1 MNMDTKNPTRPQV
14 MMAWSSGKDAAW
26 ALHQLK
32 LSDRCDIK
40 VLMTTLNAT
49 FDRVAM
55 HGVRHECLVLQ
66 AQSVGIPLLPV
77 MLPWP
82 CSNEAYESA
91 MASALQEAQQ
101 HYGITHVAF
110 GDLFLEDVRRYRE
123 DRLAGTGI
131 EPLFPLWGRNT
142 RDLAEEMIEAGLK
155 ARITCLDPKK
165 LSIRMAG
172 QVFDRALLAELPRT
186 VDPCGENG
194 EFHTFVHDGPM
205 FTRPVAIQMGQT
217 VERDGFVFADLMR
230 SDTVTDPILLG

>member
-14 MMAWSSGKDAAW
+14 MMAWSSGKDSAW

-32 LSDRCDIK
+32 LSDRYDIK

-91 MASALQEAQQ
+91 MASALQ
-101 HYGITHVAF
+101 
-110 GDLFLEDVRRYRE
+110 
-123 DRLAGTGI
+123 
-131 EPLFPLWGRNT
+131 
-142 RDLAEEMIEAGLK
+142 
-155 ARITCLDPKK
+155 
-165 LSIRMAG
+165 
-172 QVFDRALLAELPRT
+172 
-186 VDPCGENG
+186 
-194 EFHTFVHDGPM
+194 
-205 FTRPVAIQMGQT
+205 
-217 VERDGFVFADLMR
+217 
-230 SDTVTDPILLG
+230 